1 MELSELQIQKLTLK
15 FELLDND
22 GNGTIEFDDFK
33 RVLDILAE
41 VREIDEN
48 SARYAS
54 LEGTNRALWNA
65 LEDFCDANRDGK
77 ITLDEWLE
85 YHSNALFYERE
96 FLSVIPGF
104 DTTVEA
110 MSEFFYQLLDGDGDG
125 VVSGQDY
132 FEFCMAHGV
141 EGEDARSNF
150 TRLDTNSDGQLSKEE
165 VLALVKEFYQSE
177 DPNAPGNWFFGSL

>member
-22 GNGTIEFDDFK
+22 GNGTIEYDDFK
-33 RVLDILAE
+33 RVLDLLAE
-41 VREIDEN
+41 VREIPED

-54 LEGTNRALWNA
+54 LEGTNRALWHA
-65 LEDFCDANRDGK
+65 LEDFCDANQDGK
-77 ITLDEWLE
+77 ITLKEWLD

-125 VVSGQDY
+125 VVSDQDY
-132 FEFCMAHGV
+132 FEFCLAHGV
-141 EGEDARSNF
+141 TEEDARSNF
-150 TRLDTNSDGQLSKEE
+150 ERLDANSDGELSKDE
-165 VLALVKEFYQSE
+165 VLSLVKEFYQSE
-177 DPNAPGNWFFGSL
+177 DPSAPGNCFFGAL

>member
-1 MELSELQIQKLTLK
+1 M
-15 FELLDND
+15 
-22 GNGTIEFDDFK
+22 TISSGSSTCST
-33 RVLDILAE
+33 E
-41 VREIDEN
+41 VREIPED
-48 SARYAS
+48 SARYAA
-54 LEGTNRALWNA
+54 LEGHQPGFVERTRRFLRRQSGRHDHPQA
-65 LEDFCDANRDGK
+65 
-77 ITLDEWLE
+77 EWLD

-132 FEFCMAHGV
+132 FEFCLAHGV
-141 EGEDARSNF
+141 SEEDAKEPTSRGW
-150 TRLDTNSDGQLSKEE
+150 TQIPTANSAKEE